1 MRSYLRAA
9 KENAT
14 SLTSIETGTLR
25 LRSANWKNALPIV
38 SRTVFEL
45 ESHLQTKLFNRSA
58 SSSLTQAT
66 IFQKSAP

>member
-14 SLTSIETGTLR
+14 SLMSIETGTLGCE
-25 LRSANWKNALPIV
+25 APIEKRHCQQF
-38 SRTVFEL
+38 SRKVFEL
-45 ESHLQTKLFNRSA
+45 ESYPRPKLFNRAA

-66 IFQKSAP
+66 VFQKSAP